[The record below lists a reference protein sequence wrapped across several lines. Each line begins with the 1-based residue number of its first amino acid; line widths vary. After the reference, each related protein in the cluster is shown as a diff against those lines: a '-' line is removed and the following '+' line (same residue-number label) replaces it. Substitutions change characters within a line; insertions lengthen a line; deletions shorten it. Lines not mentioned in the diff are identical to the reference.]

1 MSEDLEYEP
10 LDAAPAANNPA
21 AAGRDADLL
30 RLRDVP
36 VNLAVEIGR
45 AKMTVGETLALRPG
59 SIVTLD
65 RLAEEPLDLLV
76 NGTRIA
82 RGEVVVIDEDFG
94 LRITE
99 VQNASGEHVVAAAGG
114 SSAGSLGAGAPVGGE
129 LPGESDAEV
138 VDATSADEP
147 AANAA

>member
-1 MSEDLEYEP
+1 MPENLDYEP
-10 LDAAPAANNPA
+10 FEAGGSSADAATL
-21 AAGRDADLL
+21 GQGADLR

-36 VNLAVEIGR
+36 VELAVEIGR
-45 AKMTVGETLALRPG
+45 ARMTVGETLGLRPG
-59 SIVTLD
+59 SIIKLD

-99 VQNASGEHVVAAAGG
+99 VIV
-114 SSAGSLGAGAPVGGE
+114 AGAAVAGISATALAIVGGE
-129 LPGESDAEV
+129 ESGAAGEGSE
-138 VDATSADEP
+138 ADELVEAESVP
-147 AANAA
+147 TAVAEADAA

>member
-1 MSEDLEYEP
+1 MPEDLQYET
-10 LDAAPAANNPA
+10 LESRGDTTDPA
-21 AAGRDADLL
+21 AAGQDADLR

-45 AKMTVGETLALRPG
+45 ARMTVGETLSLRPG

-65 RLAEEPLDLLV
+65 RLAEEPVDLLV

-99 VQNASGEHVVAAAGG
+99 VQSIDGERVVAATGLSGIAQHP
-114 SSAGSLGAGAPVGGE
+114 SLPASAAPALE
-129 LPGESDAEV
+129 AE
-138 VDATSADEP
+138 ALADEP
-147 AANAA
+147 AAAEAQAANAA

>member
-21 AAGRDADLL
+21 VVGRDADLL

-36 VNLAVEIGR
+36 VDLAVEIGR
-45 AKMTVGETLALRPG
+45 ARMTVGETLALRPG

-99 VQNASGEHVVAAAGG
+99 VQSASGEHVAAAAGAA
-114 SSAGSLGAGAPVGGE
+114 SAGALGAGALDAGQPVT
-129 LPGESDAEV
+129 DAEI
-138 VDATSADEP
+138 VDGTASDEDAP

>member
-1 MSEDLEYEP
+1 MPEDLDYEP
-10 LDAAPAANNPA
+10 LEPH
-21 AAGRDADLL
+21 AGSGDPGAVGQGADLR

-36 VNLAVEIGR
+36 VDLAVEIGR
-45 AKMTVGETLALRPG
+45 AEMTVGETLALRPG
-59 SIVTLD
+59 SIIKLD

-99 VQNASGEHVVAAAGG
+99 VVSDDFE
-114 SSAGSLGAGAPVGGE
+114 GAGLGVG
-129 LPGESDAEV
+129 PSDALAVAGNTGTEEALEGEV
-138 VDATSADEP
+138 VADEP
-147 AANAA
+147 DDVPEADAA

>member
-1 MSEDLEYEP
+1 MPEDLQYET
-10 LDAAPAANNPA
+10 LEARGDTTDPAV
-21 AAGRDADLL
+21 AGREGDLR
-30 RLRDVP
+30 RLREVP

-45 AKMTVGETLALRPG
+45 ARMTVGQTLALRPG

-65 RLAEEPLDLLV
+65 RLAEEPVDLLV

-99 VQNASGEHVVAAAGG
+99 VQTSDGG
-114 SSAGSLGAGAPVGGE
+114 IASAGLSGVGQLSVPSPVAQPALE
-129 LPGESDAEV
+129 AEQPPAA
-138 VDATSADEP
+138 DSAT
-147 AANAA
+147 ANAA

>member
-1 MSEDLEYEP
+1 MPEDLDFEP
-10 LDAAPAANNPA
+10 LEPLGGSADPA
-21 AAGRDADLL
+21 AAGKGADLR

-36 VNLAVEIGR
+36 VDLAVEIGR
-45 AKMTVGETLALRPG
+45 ARMTVGETLGLRPG
-59 SIVTLD
+59 SIIKLD

-99 VQNASGEHVVAAAGG
+99 VVVAGATAAGMPAATAAVAAIAQAGEG
-114 SSAGSLGAGAPVGGE
+114 SSPVDAG
-129 LPGESDAEV
+129 EV
-138 VDATSADEP
+138 VEAEPLPEADAA
-147 AANAA
+147 

>member
-1 MSEDLEYEP
+1 MPEDLEYEP

-21 AAGRDADLL
+21 AVGRDADLL

-99 VQNASGEHVVAAAGG
+99 VQNAAGDHVVAVGAA
-114 SSAGSLGAGAPVGGE
+114 SAGALASGAEHPAIDDGDGE
-129 LPGESDAEV
+129 I
-138 VDATSADEP
+138 VDATAADADEP

>member
-1 MSEDLEYEP
+1 MSDDLEYEP
-10 LDAAPAANNPA
+10 LDASPATTDPAAV
-21 AAGRDADLL
+21 GRDADLL

-45 AKMTVGETLALRPG
+45 ARMTVGETLALRPG

-99 VQNASGEHVVAAAGG
+99 VQSAAGHRG
-114 SSAGSLGAGAPVGGE
+114 SSATTAALASGAVTADPLADG
-129 LPGESDAEV
+129 DAEV
-138 VDATSADEP
+138 VDAVAADGDAT

>member
-1 MSEDLEYEP
+1 MAEDLEYQP
-10 LDAAPAANNPA
+10 LNPGATNVDPAV
-21 AAGRDADLL
+21 AGRAADLL

-36 VNLAVEIGR
+36 VSLAVEIGR
-45 AKMTVGETLALRPG
+45 ARMTVGETLALRPG

-99 VQNASGEHVVAAAGG
+99 VQSAAGDRLVAAAG
-114 SSAGSLGAGAPVGGE
+114 SLGSPALPAGEPIVE
-129 LPGESDAEV
+129 PTDLVDDTPPDA
-138 VDATSADEP
+138 DLAS
-147 AANAA
+147 ANAA

>member
-1 MSEDLEYEP
+1 MPEDLDYAQLEP
-10 LDAAPAANNPA
+10 QSGSADPASV
-21 AAGRDADLL
+21 GQDADLR

-36 VNLAVEIGR
+36 VDLAVEIGR
-45 AKMTVGETLALRPG
+45 ARMTVGDTLALRPG
-59 SIVTLD
+59 SIVKLD

-99 VQNASGEHVVAAAGG
+99 VVAGGGVVAGQ
-114 SSAGSLGAGAPVGGE
+114 SSALAVPAGDGDANAQGDGE
-129 LPGESDAEV
+129 GDPDAEV
-138 VDATSADEP
+138 VDAVPADVDSE
-147 AANAA
+147 AAAA

>member
-1 MSEDLEYEP
+1 MPEDLDYEP
-10 LDAAPAANNPA
+10 LESH
-21 AAGRDADLL
+21 AGSADPGSVGKAADLR

-36 VNLAVEIGR
+36 VDLAVEIGR
-45 AKMTVGETLALRPG
+45 AQMTVGETLGLRPG
-59 SIVTLD
+59 SIIKLD

-99 VQNASGEHVVAAAGG
+99 VVVAGASVAGLATTAVAVPGASGTTESA
-114 SSAGSLGAGAPVGGE
+114 SSVDVG
-129 LPGESDAEV
+129 EV
-138 VDATSADEP
+138 VEAEP
-147 AANAA
+147 LPEANAA

>member
-1 MSEDLEYEP
+1 MPEDLDYEP
-10 LDAAPAANNPA
+10 FEPQFTADPASV
-21 AAGRDADLL
+21 GQGADLR

-36 VNLAVEIGR
+36 VDLAVEIGR
-45 AKMTVGETLALRPG
+45 ARMSVGETLALRPG
-59 SIVTLD
+59 SIIKLD

-99 VQNASGEHVVAAAGG
+99 VVVAGTSVAGISASSATSPGEDELAAALEAAVAGELAAGEQD
-114 SSAGSLGAGAPVGGE
+114 AGVPE
-129 LPGESDAEV
+129 
-138 VDATSADEP
+138 
-147 AANAA
+147 ANAA

>member
-1 MSEDLEYEP
+1 MPEDLDYEP
-10 LDAAPAANNPA
+10 LEVRGDSPDPALL
-21 AAGRDADLL
+21 GKGADLR

-36 VNLAVEIGR
+36 VDLAVEIGR
-45 AKMTVGETLALRPG
+45 ARMSVGDTLGLRPG
-59 SIVTLD
+59 SIIKLD

-99 VQNASGEHVVAAAGG
+99 VVVAGTTAAGMP
-114 SSAGSLGAGAPVGGE
+114 AAPVAVPE
-129 LPGESDAEV
+129 TVTEALPVGDVGEV
-138 VDATSADEP
+138 VEAESLPEADAA
-147 AANAA
+147 